1 MLIRRSRIVPRLPF
15 VACLV
20 VGLGLL
26 THAHA
31 QSLPVLQPSGFID
44 PPGDESAVNG
54 FAIHV
59 NDGRALIGLASNTF
73 PIRNGEVFAYSRDA
87 SGAWQPGVF
96 AFGNSIAI
104 GPSHVGFGAHFSN
117 SGTAFVYETTAGG
130 LVPAAVILGQPF
142 LGEQMFFD
150 DTTLLI
156 SSPAEALVHL
166 YEPAL

>member
-1 MLIRRSRIVPRLPF
+1 MVEPHQVELAQLGQGGLQRGLPRRVPG
-15 VACLV
+15 
-20 VGLGLL
+20 VGVQ
-26 THAHA
+26 HI
-31 QSLPVLQPSGFID
+31 QPPQD
-44 PPGDESAVNG
+44 LE
-54 FAIHV
+54 
-59 NDGRALIGLASNTF
+59 
-73 PIRNGEVFAYSRDA
+73 
-87 SGAWQPGVF
+87 PGVF